1 MLDVMRG
8 WLDKYLSDEEAVLF
22 TILLLLVFI
31 VILTMGNPPQLRETA
46 MAPDTRR
53 LVQLKAGKPQK
64 THEALDVLLSKKR
77 ASDRKAWLERS
88 GDQAELL

>member
-31 VILTMGNPPQLRETA
+31 VILTMGNLL
-46 MAPDTRR
+46 APVLTGMVLAFVMQGLITYLAR
-53 LVQLKAGKPQK
+53 L
-64 THEALDVLLSKKR
+64 
-77 ASDRKAWLERS
+77 
-88 GDQAELL
+88 